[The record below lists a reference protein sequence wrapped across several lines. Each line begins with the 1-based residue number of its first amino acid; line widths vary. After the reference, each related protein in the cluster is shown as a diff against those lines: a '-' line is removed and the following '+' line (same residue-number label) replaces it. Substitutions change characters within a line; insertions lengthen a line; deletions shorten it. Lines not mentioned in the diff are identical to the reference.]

1 MKAVKITIVMQTL
14 DRWEL
19 LFPKHRF
26 MFAVTEE
33 DQEGP
38 VLPAPLQ
45 SLKQSRRLLCR
56 EQCLVWQQ
64 DTKDVKI

>member
-1 MKAVKITIVMQTL
+1 MKITMQTL
-14 DRWEL
+14 ERWEL

-33 DQEGP
+33 DQEP

-45 SLKQSRRLLCR
+45 SLTQSRRLLCR